1 MDAAILT
8 ELMEN
13 VADVIAMDGGAASH
27 IGITEAADGSRRTV
41 ALVTICDAD
50 HEQTYRVFS
59 PAPWN
64 SPAWASE
71 YRDWTIQVHVG
82 GANWMTLE
90 RDPA

>member
-1 MDAAILT
+1 MDATTLT

-13 VADVIAMDGGAASH
+13 VSGVIATDGGTATH

-41 ALVTICDAD
+41 AVVTMCDAEL
-50 HEQTYRVFS
+50 EQTYRVFS

-71 YRDWTIQVHVG
+71 YREWTIEVCMGDEWLV
-82 GANWMTLE
+82 LE
-90 RDPA
+90 THPA